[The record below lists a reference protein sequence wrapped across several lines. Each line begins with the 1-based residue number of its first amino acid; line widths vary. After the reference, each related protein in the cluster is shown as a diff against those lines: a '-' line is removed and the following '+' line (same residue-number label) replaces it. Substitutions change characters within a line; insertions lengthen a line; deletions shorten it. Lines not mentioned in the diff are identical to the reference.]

1 MVRKLVTYILEDYTG
16 LEDGYCIMATTL
28 VDKDGE
34 PLQNANISQ
43 ICADLKA
50 NGDGYI
56 EGGEEFILI
65 DKAVS
70 IVRDGGR
77 E

>member
-1 MVRKLVTYILEDYTG
+1 
-16 LEDGYCIMATTL
+16 MATAL
-28 VDKDGE
+28 VDKDDE
-34 PLQNANISQ
+34 PLQNANIGQ
-43 ICADLKA
+43 ICADIKA

-56 EGGEEFILI
+56 DGGEEFILI

>member
-1 MVRKLVTYILEDYTG
+1 
-16 LEDGYCIMATTL
+16 MATSL
-28 VDKDGE
+28 VNKDGE
-34 PLQNANISQ
+34 ALQGADLGQ
-43 ICADLKA
+43 ICADIRA
-50 NGDGYI
+50 NGDGCI
-56 EGGEEFILI
+56 DGGGEYILI